1 MIIRQIEQNDN
12 VSLAELIR
20 TVFEEFELEKE
31 GSVYSDATT
40 DALYSLFSM
49 PKSVYWVCVDN
60 DIVMG
65 GCGIIA
71 THGLPLDCVEIVKF
85 YVSSQARGK
94 GIGKALLQKSIASA
108 REFGYKQLYLES
120 FPKFLTAINMYEK
133 LGFRKIDKA
142 LGNSGHFACSVWMV
156 MDL

>member
-1 MIIRQIEQNDN
+1 MKIRQIEQNDN
-12 VSLAELIR
+12 ASLAKLIR
-20 TVFEEFELEKE
+20 TVFEEFDLEKE
-31 GSVYSDATT
+31 GTVYSDATT
-40 DALYSLFSM
+40 DALYSVFLI
-49 PKSVYWVCVDN
+49 PKSVYWVSVDN
-60 DIVMG
+60 GIVTG
-65 GCGIIA
+65 GCGIVA
-71 THGLPLDCVEIVKF
+71 TDGLPLDCVEIVKF

-120 FPKFLTAINMYEK
+120 FPKFHTAINMYEK

-142 LGNSGHFACSVWMV
+142 LGCSGHFACSVWMV